1 VSDIWAALRRGIEPA
16 NSGHEPNRHTL
27 TCLSDSVKS
36 LSRPCAYVVTFR
48 ASLPDL
54 LFPFLLGQN
63 SRLGGSRPKVVNR
76 SRQDASEVPQKDI
89 YVPGASHRGG
99 GHKVPP
105 PLFHTHFSQRGNG
118 REGGTRCTPP
128 LPPGLPGALIK
139 PLKFIWNKLAALY
152 IRYIV

>member
-1 VSDIWAALRRGIEPA
+1 
-16 NSGHEPNRHTL
+16 L

-63 SRLGGSRPKVVNR
+63 SRLGGSRPEVVNR

-118 REGGTRCTPP
+118 REGGYSMYPPSKLHPKGMRKHVVSEALALSKNPRCGVKRSMRSPS
-128 LPPGLPGALIK
+128 GLRMQARPKGL
-139 PLKFIWNKLAALY
+139 L
-152 IRYIV
+152 RST